1 MPNINEINT
10 AVYKLLKADDILTG
24 SCTIYKGVKRPSQT
38 NNPSVTEDCIN
49 LERGNGEGIWM
60 CDVEVT
66 VYVDTLANNQPDHM
80 KLESIATRIR
90 EILTDAAI
98 ELSGA
103 KALPLVEKTAV
114 SPSWKMQHD
123 NEVSQQSVY
132 SLVVISFT

>member
-10 AVYKLLKADDILTG
+10 AVYKLLKADDTLTG
-24 SCTIYKGVKRPSQT
+24 SSTVYKGEKRPSQS
-38 NNPSVTEDCIN
+38 NNPSVTVDCKN

-66 VYVDTLANNQPDHM
+66 VYADTLANSQPDHM
-80 KLESIATRIR
+80 EFESITSRIR

-114 SPSWKMQHD
+114 SPSWNMQHD
-123 NEVSQQSVY
+123 NEVFQQSVY
-132 SLVVISFT
+132 GLVFISFN